1 MKQSKMTL
9 IALIIILIGLAL
21 CTIHIVYAD
30 NQNSKEASSNDL
42 GFMQQSFDTKQ
53 VEHTSKTK
61 LTSYD
66 KSGQQSDATGN
77 LSDLSENLTTN
88 NSTGSNSL
96 GNYSEIVGGSE
107 TKIPKGLG
115 KKHSY
120 TSWQSVNSSNKDA
133 FKLVKK
139 TGLHFDNEGFAKV
152 RGRYVVICTKVFGD
166 VGDYVDFYKEN
177 GTVIPCIIGDIK
189 NSSNKWGTSSG
200 KDILDF
206 FVDRATW
213 YPVDEGG
220 NASKKHVNPGTKSFH
235 SEWSG
240 TLAKSVN
247 GGSFFSN
254 PTGTKTVQDSTVVD
268 PSTDE
273 ITNKTSYEY
282 VHQMIEL
289 LNSYSPTFKEYGK
302 YIGYSNGY
310 VPRTYNSFLKSV
322 KKHKSTGAN
331 CATCINYALEDMGLI
346 DSCNLYFK
354 HRSGFRNVTSKL
366 ARVTKR
372 VNKANGMSV
381 KEASKKGLLKYGDIV
396 GLNLSNGSQHTFV
409 YAGLDKKGR
418 ILNYESGGSARK
430 KTSPHFPYGCGP
442 FRFTYGESHKIGS
455 ILRFTD

>member
-1 MKQSKMTL
+1 MKKSKMAL
-9 IALIIILIGLAL
+9 IALILVFAGLAM

-30 NQNSKEASSNDL
+30 SQTNKEASSNDL
-42 GFMQQSFDTKQ
+42 GFMQQSFDTKK
-53 VEHTSKTK
+53 VEQHSKTK

-66 KSGQQSDATGN
+66 KSGQQGNDTGD
-77 LSDLSENLTTN
+77 LTDLSGNLTTK
-88 NSTGSNSL
+88 SSSDINSL
-96 GNYSEIVGGSE
+96 GDYSKIVGGSE
-107 TKIPKGLG
+107 TKIPNGLG

-133 FKLVKK
+133 FSLVRK

-177 GTVIPCIIGDIK
+177 GTIIPCIIGDIK
-189 NSSNKWGTSSG
+189 NSSNKWGTSGG

-206 FVDRATW
+206 FVDRDTW

-240 TLAKSVN
+240 ALAKSAN
-247 GGSFFSN
+247 GGSYFSN
-254 PTGTKTVQDSTVVD
+254 TSGTKTVQKTTVVD

-273 ITNKTSYEY
+273 VSNKTSSEY

-289 LNSYSPTFKEYGK
+289 LNSYSPTFKEYGNK
-302 YIGYSNGY
+302 IGYSNDY
-310 VPRTYNSFLKSV
+310 IPQTYSSFLKSV
-322 KKHKSTGAN
+322 KKRKTTGAN

-354 HRSGFRNVTSKL
+354 RRSGFRNVTSRLDK
-366 ARVTKR
+366 VTKQIS
-372 VNKANGMSV
+372 KANGMSV
-381 KEASKKGLLKYGDIV
+381 KEASRRGILKYGDIV
-396 GLNLSNGSQHTFV
+396 GLNLSGGGQHTFV
-409 YAGLDKKGR
+409 YAGLDSKGR
-418 ILNYESGGSARK
+418 ILNYESGGAARK
-430 KTSPHFPYGCGP
+430 SSRPHFPYGCGP